1 MSIVL
6 LGEGEFVG
14 NKTSGGF
21 GLTDDQGL
29 CGGEQAA
36 TATLRLLLVDLL
48 YLDTVTFTEITFLF
62 KLRTREQ
69 ELLKENDQ

>member
-1 MSIVL
+1 
-6 LGEGEFVG
+6 
-14 NKTSGGF
+14 
-21 GLTDDQGL
+21 
-29 CGGEQAA
+29 
-36 TATLRLLLVDLL
+36 LVDLL